1 MPVNSMTLI
10 ERLKPKLIKGALKM
24 RDEGASYEDI
34 SHYLSTAAKMNVGRE
49 SVRYWFKRREK
60 AEAIEIPETEQIL
73 AETPDV
79 EVAAYYEDFQIQ
91 EIVEMEVVLPDP
103 EPDRGP
109 DVFQGVGHF
118 EEPTHIHRFVSQ
130 PNGTM
135 KCDCEQ
141 CNDLLA

>member
-60 AEAIEIPETEQIL
+60 AEVPEIVVDAQELVIRRAVQTFVDMP
-73 AETPDV
+73 
-79 EVAAYYEDFQIQ
+79 
-91 EIVEMEVVLPDP
+91 EIVEMDVILPSAEP
-103 EPDRGP
+103 EP
-109 DVFQGVGHF
+109 
-118 EEPTHIHRFVSQ
+118 EPIRAHAHRFMSL
-130 PNGTM
+130 PNGTV
-135 KCDCEQ
+135 KCDCGAVQ
-141 CNDLLA
+141 